1 MIWVVSIKQAFTTL
15 NRNRTLIAIA
25 LISVVF
31 GKIIDL
37 IEQFTDRALYELI
50 GDSLNL
56 DASRHARE
64 SS

>member
-37 IEQFTDRALYELI
+37 MTSSSMPARINRLDLI
-50 GDSLNL
+50 GQALQTGHYMN
-56 DASRHARE
+56 
-64 SS
+64 